1 MDFQYESNRIFML
14 DENGI
19 LQAEIEFPDTG
30 VNTVTITHTF
40 VDETLKGRGIAQRL
54 TETVVMQAEK
64 KGKKIRPVC
73 SYAVRWF
80 ARHPE
85 YDYILA

>member
-1 MDFQYESNRIFML
+1 ML

-19 LQAEIEFPDTG
+19 LRAEIEFPDTG

-64 KGKKIRPVC
+64 KEKRFVPYARTPFAGSPVIPNMIT
-73 SYAVRWF
+73 SWREPF
-80 ARHPE
+80 F
-85 YDYILA
+85 

>member
-1 MDFQYESNRIFML
+1 ML

-19 LQAEIEFPDTG
+19 LRAEIEFPDTG

-64 KGKKIRPVC
+64 KRKKDSSRMLVRRSLVRP
-73 SYAVRWF
+73 SSR
-80 ARHPE
+80 
-85 YDYILA
+85 I